1 MAKVKVKLDATK
13 GDIPEK
19 RDQIDKYY
27 VVAYTKLHGTPEQ
40 KANIKKCIQENTV
53 ERISNF
59 TKKPY
64 TDVKMKAVRNLFCSY
79 FFDYLNDKPGTKSF
93 DDLLND
99 L

>member
-1 MAKVKVKLDATK
+1 MAKMKLDAAK
-13 GDIPEK
+13 GEVPEK

-27 VVAYTKLHGTPEQ
+27 VVAYTKMHGTPEQ
-40 KANIKKCIQENTV
+40 RKAIKKVIQENTV

-64 TDVKMKAVRNLFCSY
+64 TDVKMKAVRDLFCEY
-79 FFDYLNDKPGTKSF
+79 FFPKLNDKPGTTTF
-93 DDLLND
+93 DDELND